1 MNLVKSTGTFGIY
14 TIISRLLGYLRD
26 VLIAVFLGTSFIADV
41 FFVAFR
47 IPNTFRRLFAEGT
60 FNAAFVPSY
69 TSELTKNKS
78 KSELFANEIFNL
90 LFLSLLFLVV
100 IAEIFMPVVVSLIA
114 PGFVDNVAKIELAI
128 NLTRITFPFLLFVSL
143 SSFFAAI
150 LNSHNK
156 FAAAS
161 AAPIIL
167 NLILVGILLLGN
179 YLNDEIVYFLS
190 YGVSIAGFLQLI
202 FLYGFVKKFIKIQFD
217 FKNKVSN
224 KAKFFFKKLLP
235 SIFSSGVTQIN
246 ILIGT
251 IIASFQASA
260 VSYLYY
266 ADRIYQINLAIAG
279 IAIGVVILPQLS
291 KYVQTKK
298 KDKVIQIQNKA
309 LELSMFLSLPAA
321 VALLIGSEQ
330 IISALFGYGSF
341 DQDAVSNSAKAL
353 YYFGL
358 GLPAFALIK
367 VFSTFFFA
375 NHDTKTPFY
384 ISLISVV
391 VNVSISFFYF
401 KSIGFIIIPIATTI
415 SSWFN
420 SILLFIF
427 LKNKDLFKF
436 NKIFFVKF
444 IKIIFASI
452 MMGSFFKYLTLLF
465 DNQLNYDYDL
475 KSLYLILSVFLT
487 LLFYLLFS
495 LLIKAFKSEDIK
507 LNY

>member
-1 MNLVKSTGTFGIY
+1 MNLIKSTGTFGFY
-14 TIISRLLGYLRD
+14 TIISRILGYLRD
-26 VLIAVFLGTSFIADV
+26 VLIAIFLGTSYLADV

-69 TSELTKNKS
+69 TSELAKDKS
-78 KSELFANEIFNL
+78 KSKKFANEVFNL
-90 LFLSLLFLVV
+90 LLIGLLFFVFV
-100 IAEIFMPVVVSLIA
+100 IEIFMPTFVGMIA
-114 PGFVDNVAKIELAI
+114 PGFIEDEKKISLAI
-128 NLTRITFPFLLFVSL
+128 DLTRITLPFLIFVSL
-143 SSFFAAI
+143 SSFFAAV

-167 NLILVGILLLGN
+167 NIILIIILFFGK
-179 YLNDEIVYFLS
+179 YLNDNLVYYLS
-190 YGVSIAGFLQLI
+190 YGVSLAGLLQLI
-202 FLYGFVKKFIKIQFD
+202 FLYKFVKKFYKISLNLK
-217 FKNKVSN
+217 FKIRKSV
-224 KAKFFFKKLLP
+224 KFFFRKLLP

-279 IAIGVVILPQLS
+279 IAIGVVVLPQLS
-291 KYVQTKK
+291 KHIFS
-298 KDKVIQIQNKA
+298 KDKTKILRIQNKA
-309 LELSMFLSLPAA
+309 LELSMFLSLPAS
-321 VALLIGSEQ
+321 VALIIGSEE

-341 DQDAVSNSAKAL
+341 DKEAVNNSAKAL
-353 YYFGL
+353 FFFSI
-358 GLPAFALIK
+358 GLPAFGLIK

-384 ISLISVV
+384 ISFVSVILNILISVY
-391 VNVSISFFYF
+391 YF

-420 SILLFIF
+420 AILLFMYLKNRNLFEFNEMFLIRF
-427 LKNKDLFKF
+427 LKILFTSVMMG
-436 NKIFFVKF
+436 IFFNYL
-444 IKIIFASI
+444 IFV
-452 MMGSFFKYLTLLF
+452 FKDKLL
-465 DNQLNYDYDL
+465 YDYYL
-475 KSLYLILSVFLT
+475 KSLYLIFSV
-487 LLFYLLFS
+487 LLGLVFYLIVSFM
-495 LLIKAFKSEDIK
+495 IKAF
-507 LNY
+507 NYKDLQLKY

>member
-1 MNLVKSTGTFGIY
+1 MNLIKSTGTFGFY

-26 VLIAVFLGTSFIADV
+26 VLIAIFLGTSFLADA

-69 TSELTKNKS
+69 TSELAKNKS
-78 KSELFANEIFNL
+78 KSKTFTNQIFNL
-90 LFLSLLFLVV
+90 LFLGLFFLVLL
-100 IAEIFMPVVVSLIA
+100 IEIFMPTFVSLIA
-114 PGFVDNVAKIELAI
+114 PGFVKDSNRIDLAI
-128 NLTRITFPFLLFVSL
+128 QLTRITFPFLMFVSL
-143 SSFFAAI
+143 ASFFSAI

-167 NLILVGILLLGN
+167 NLVLIGILLFGK
-179 YLNDEIVYFLS
+179 YLNDELVYYLS

-202 FLYGFVKKFIKIQFD
+202 FLYKFVKKFYVIKLN
-217 FKNKVSN
+217 FKFRINNKV
-224 KAKFFFKKLLP
+224 KFFFKKLLP

-246 ILIGT
+246 ILVGT

-279 IAIGVVILPQLS
+279 IAIGVVVLPQLS
-291 KYVQTKK
+291 KHVHSKK
-298 KDKVIQIQNKA
+298 KNKILQIQNKA

-321 VALLIGSEQ
+321 VALLIGSEE
-330 IISALFGYGSF
+330 IVSALFGYGYFSES
-341 DQDAVSNSAKAL
+341 DVSNSAKAL
-353 YYFGL
+353 YYFGF

-384 ISLISVV
+384 ISLVAVILNIIISVY
-391 VNVSISFFYF
+391 YF
-401 KSIGFIIIPIATTI
+401 KIIGFIIIPIATTI

-420 SILLFIF
+420 SIILFIF
-427 LKNKDLFKF
+427 LYKRKLFEFNEIFLIKF
-436 NKIFFVKF
+436 MKIFIVS
-444 IKIIFASI
+444 II
-452 MMGSFFKYLTLLF
+452 MGILFKYLIIIF
-465 DNQLNYDYDL
+465 EYQLAYDYNF
-475 KSLYLILSVFLT
+475 KSIYLIISVFFSLI
-487 LLFYLLFS
+487 FYILFS
-495 LLIKAFKSEDIK
+495 LFIKAFKYNDINLK
-507 LNY
+507 Y